1 MSKISQSGAVCLF
14 VVLRFVVLVLFSA
27 VIHKRRGKKL
37 ISKTI
42 KCKLDSSP
50 KMQFAFFDPNDIQE
64 LFGNLSILSKIWKL
78 RKQQGVGRSCSLR
91 HYDAVRTKIDI

>member
-27 VIHKRRGKKL
+27 AIRKRRGKKL

-42 KCKLDSSP
+42 KYKLDSSP
-50 KMQFAFFDPNDIQE
+50 KMQFAFYDPNDIQE

-78 RKQQGVGRSCSLR
+78 RKQQGLGRSCSLR
-91 HYDAVRTKIDI
+91 HYDAMPTKIDI